1 MNWFDGM
8 DPEDLQGDLQLVARE
23 CGMEVA
29 LSLAEK
35 LGSIHIYVRPLDAL
49 ISARKKEFIRKN
61 FTGANHKELAIAV
74 GWSERYIYEIL
85 AEKKDDRQQSL
96 I

>member
-8 DPEDLQGDLQLVARE
+8 KPEELPGDLQLVARE

-29 LSLAEK
+29 LKLAERM
-35 LGSIHIYVRPLDAL
+35 GGVGIYVRPLDSL
-49 ISARKKEFIRKN
+49 ISSKKKEFVRRH
-61 FTGANHKELAIAV
+61 FDGANHKELAITV
-74 GWSERYIYEIL
+74 HWSERYIYEIL
-85 AEKKDDRQQSL
+85 AEKKDDRQQSF